1 MSTLRLRLGTRASTL
16 ARWQAQWVATQLTAG
31 GVQVELVLITTRGDT
46 VQRDPIGNLGSP
58 GVFTKELQ
66 RALLEDRIDLAV
78 HSLKDLPTDVVDG
91 LVLAAVPEREDTRD
105 ALISREAKLLDGL
118 PQRATIGTGSLRR
131 RAQLLHLR
139 ADLQMRDIRG
149 NVETRLQKLA
159 VGQYDALVLA
169 LAGLKRL
176 GLDAQ
181 ITQILE
187 PDILLPAVGQGA
199 LGIETRVE
207 DRATH
212 AVLERLDH
220 GPSHQAVLA
229 ERMLLATLCGGCLAP
244 VGAWARQEADGQLR
258 LDAVVLSADGR
269 QRLAASGLA
278 APEEAL
284 RLGSDVAGRLMAQG
298 ASLLIQ
304 QSRETNF
311 G

>member
-16 ARWQAQWVATQLTAG
+16 ARWQAQWVAARLTAA
-31 GVQVELVLITTRGDT
+31 GVQVELVLVTTRGDT
-46 VQRDPIGNLGSP
+46 VQRDPIGNLGSS

-66 RALLEDRIDLAV
+66 RALLDDRIDLAV

-91 LVLAAVPEREDTRD
+91 LVLAAVPEREDARD
-105 ALISREAKLLDGL
+105 ALISRDATLLDQL
-118 PQRATIGTGSLRR
+118 PQKATIGTGSLRR
-131 RAQLLHLR
+131 RAQLSHAR

-159 VGQYDALVLA
+159 AGQYDALVLA

-187 PDILLPAVGQGA
+187 PAILLPAVGQGA
-199 LGIETRVE
+199 LGIETRAD
-207 DRATH
+207 DRTTH
-212 AVLERLDH
+212 AVHERLDH

-284 RLGSDVAGRLMAQG
+284 RLGADVAGRLIAQG
-298 ASLLIQ
+298 ASTLIQ
-304 QSRETNF
+304 QSRETNV

>member
-16 ARWQAQWVATQLTAG
+16 ARWQAQWVAARLTAA
-31 GVQVELVLITTRGDT
+31 GVQIELVLITTRGDT
-46 VQRDPIGNLGSP
+46 VQRDPIGNLGSS

-66 RALLEDRIDLAV
+66 RALLDDRIDLAV

-91 LVLAAVPEREDTRD
+91 LVLAAVPEREDARD
-105 ALISREAKLLDGL
+105 ALISRDATLLDQL
-118 PQRATIGTGSLRR
+118 PQKATIGTGSLRR
-131 RAQLLHLR
+131 RAQLSHAR

-159 VGQYDALVLA
+159 AGQYDALVLA

-187 PDILLPAVGQGA
+187 PAILLPAVGQGA
-199 LGIETRVE
+199 LGIETRVD
-207 DRATH
+207 DRATR
-212 AVLERLDH
+212 AVHERLDH

-269 QRLAASGLA
+269 QRLAAYGLA

-284 RLGSDVAGRLMAQG
+284 RLGADVAGRLITQG
-298 ASLLIQ
+298 ASTLIQ
-304 QSRETNF
+304 QSRETNV